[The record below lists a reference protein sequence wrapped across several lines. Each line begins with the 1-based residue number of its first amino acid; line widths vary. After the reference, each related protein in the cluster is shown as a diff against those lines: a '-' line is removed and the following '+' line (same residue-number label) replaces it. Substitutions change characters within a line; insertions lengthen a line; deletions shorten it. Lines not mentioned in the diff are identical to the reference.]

1 MWRNTIRCL
10 ACGLE
15 KVVYPLSIDI
25 GPIRDRVIAGSEQAP
40 EGMPAYL
47 GAYRT
52 EPLYHGRVLPL
63 RCPFCDLVIHVATDL
78 APDTLGSYLSYQAG
92 SVAGLEMARIFNMR
106 GGSCTLKAFPVGC
119 PRCSRP
125 IAGPN
130 AGRRCVDCGSAQV
143 QLVRS
148 ESKKP

>member
-15 KVVYPLSIDI
+15 RAVHPEIIDI
-25 GPIRDRVIAGSEQAP
+25 GPIRDLVISGSEVTLA
-40 EGMPAYL
+40 GINIH
-47 GAYRT
+47 RT

-63 RCPFCDLVIHVATDL
+63 RCPSCDLVIHIATDL
-78 APDTLGSYLSYQAG
+78 APDTLRRYLDYQA
-92 SVAGLEMARIFNMR
+92 SSLAGLDMDRIFNI
-106 GGSCTLKAFPVGC
+106 GAGSCTLKSFPMDC
-119 PRCSRP
+119 PRCASQ

-130 AGRRCVDCGSAQV
+130 AHRRCVDCGSSQV

-148 ESKKP
+148 KPGEKP